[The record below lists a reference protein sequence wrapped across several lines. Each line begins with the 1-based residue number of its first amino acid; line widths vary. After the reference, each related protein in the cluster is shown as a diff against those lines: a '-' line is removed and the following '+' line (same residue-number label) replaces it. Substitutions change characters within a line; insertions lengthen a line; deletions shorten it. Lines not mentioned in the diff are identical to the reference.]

1 MPTTPFQTQSD
12 RQEEVVFEPHEL
24 FFSRTDER
32 GVLRYGNDVFTR
44 ISGYEWDELEGA
56 PHKIVRHPD
65 MPRGVFWLLWNSIQ
79 AGTPIGAYVKNRAKN
94 GQSYWVYAILTPI
107 SGGYLS
113 VRLKPLSEMKPTIV
127 AIYDRVRARE
137 KAEKME
143 PKDSAD
149 LILAEI
155 KALGFRDYATF
166 MAQALS
172 SEVEARNAVL
182 GRGEDLA
189 MARYRRMLDA
199 LHRIQVSSRTIVT
212 GFANIKTSPINMGV
226 VAAQMGQNALPLSVI
241 AQSFSIMIQ
250 EIRQGIDVFV
260 GRADT
265 VAAEIY
271 HGLFVTCA
279 NMVQTEVLDMFREG
293 DDPAVIEAE
302 GAFLMEL
309 EGHYLQTGL
318 QHMLDEVTQFEN
330 TCKRL
335 TRTLSGLSVTSIIG
349 QIESARIGQQG
360 GGIDNIMRQLDGF
373 QDSTRAELGRI
384 QDESH
389 ILLDALQRELSVPR
403 KSSPADTVVLRA
415 G

>member
-1 MPTTPFQTQSD
+1 MPNSPFQMQSD
-12 RQEEVVFEPHEL
+12 REEEVPFEPHEL

-44 ISGYEWDELEGA
+44 ISYYTWDELDGA

-65 MPRGVFWLLWNSIQ
+65 MPRGVFWMLWNSIQ

-94 GQSYWVYAILTPI
+94 GQAYWIYAIITPI

-113 VRLKPLSEMKPTIV
+113 VRLKPLSEMKPTII

-137 KAEKME
+137 KAEKLE
-143 PKDSAD
+143 PKDSAA
-149 LILAEI
+149 LLLTEI
-155 KALGFRDYATF
+155 KALGFKDYATF

-172 SEVEARNAVL
+172 GEVAARNAIM
-182 GRGEDLA
+182 GRAENPA
-189 MARYRRMLDA
+189 MARYRNMLDA
-199 LHRIQVSSRTIVT
+199 LHRIEVSSKTIVT

-250 EIRQGIDVFV
+250 EIRQGIETFV
-260 GRADT
+260 GRAET
-265 VAAEIY
+265 VAAEIH

-279 NMVQTEVLDMFREG
+279 NLIQNEVIDVFREG
-293 DDPAVIEAE
+293 EDRTVIEAE

-309 EGHYLQTGL
+309 EGRYLQTGL
-318 QHMLDEVTQFEN
+318 QHMVDEVTQFEN

-373 QDSTRAELGRI
+373 QDSTRAELARI

-403 KSSPADTVVLRA
+403 VSVADAGLRRA